1 MLERT
6 SRRLE
11 PSPMQASTGI
21 HQLDELEHTIEL
33 ERIHVAELTAR
44 QNQKRKEIF
53 LFLLGLEILKDH
65 GVD

>member
-1 MLERT
+1 
-6 SRRLE
+6 
-11 PSPMQASTGI
+11 MQASTGI